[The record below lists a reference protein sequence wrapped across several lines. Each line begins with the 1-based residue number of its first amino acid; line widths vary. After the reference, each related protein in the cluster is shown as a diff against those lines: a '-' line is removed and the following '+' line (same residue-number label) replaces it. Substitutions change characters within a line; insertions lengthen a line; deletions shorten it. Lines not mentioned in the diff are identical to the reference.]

1 MDGLTDSFDLVP
13 IAAWVGKGKRTGV
26 YGAYLLAC
34 YDPDEEVYQAICK
47 VGTGFSEEM
56 LTELTEVSSLVVHVR
71 TSASAPLTC
80 ILYSGLQLKGML
92 SINKAEQRYCW
103 GIPLRRIRVV

>member
-13 IAAWVGKGKRTGV
+13 IAAWYGKGKRTGV

-34 YDPDEEVYQAICK
+34 YDPEEEVYQAITK

-56 LTELTEVSSLVVHVR
+56 LTQLTEVR
-71 TSASAPLTC
+71 ASIESCYCCNEAPLFHAHSCART
-80 ILYSGLQLKGML
+80 GVQLKGVC
-92 SINKAEQRYCW
+92 APDEA
-103 GIPLRRIRVV
+103 

>member
-13 IAAWVGKGKRTGV
+13 IAAWFGKGKRTGF

-34 YDPDEEVYQAICK
+34 YDPDEEVYQAITK

-56 LTELTEVSSLVVHVR
+56 LLQLTEVRAYWLYRPPGFRLEFALSPTR
-71 TSASAPLTC
+71 ITARALT
-80 ILYSGLQLKGML
+80 
-92 SINKAEQRYCW
+92 INTPVFRLDA
-103 GIPLRRIRVV
+103 V